1 MISRYRPAEMVLAL
15 TDNKEILN
23 KLVLSYG
30 CYPVLVKTFKTT
42 DEIMEIVRE
51 TTLNNKLV
59 KKGDKVV
66 IVAGVPFGSTRET
79 NLILVETL

>member
-1 MISRYRPAEMVLAL
+1 
-15 TDNKEILN
+15 
-23 KLVLSYG
+23 
-30 CYPVLVKTFKTT
+30 
-42 DEIMEIVRE
+42 MEIVRE